1 MTRAPDPQSS
11 AAEAETETASNSA
24 DAQNA
29 AQAAEIADAAGA
41 VDDANGP
48 NPSKAGLAVKSADV
62 TDDRMQRSVAPHAVF
77 IDDDDEL
84 RRAAQQTLK
93 LHGISVAAHASARA
107 ALPALD
113 RHFDGVVVTDIRMPD
128 IDGLELFQRLRAI
141 DPDIPVILITG
152 HGDIATAVQCMREG
166 AYDFLSKPYPADRL
180 VAAISHAAEKRRL
193 VLENR
198 RLREA
203 AFAVEADEVP
213 FIGTTPAMQRIKQ
226 TLRHIADADVDV
238 LVEGETGTGKEV
250 VATALHRLSR
260 RRHRALVAINCGALP
275 ESVIES
281 ELFGHEAGAFTGAQK
296 KRIGRIEHASGGT
309 LFLDEIESMPLAVQ
323 VKLLRVLESRQITP
337 LGSNEVRNLDLRVVA
352 ATKEDLG
359 SPAIRAKFR
368 EDLFYRLNVVTI
380 RLPPLR
386 ERREDIPLLF
396 AHYLGH
402 ASRRFQ
408 RDIPDMPASI
418 RQHLMTHDWPGNVRE
433 LAHFAERFVL
443 GVLNSPAPE
452 STPTQG
458 GSLSLPER
466 MEQVEAQIIR
476 DALTAHRGDIKA
488 TLEALGIPRK
498 TFYDKLQR
506 HGIDRQE
513 YVGGPR
519 SPL

>member
-1 MTRAPDPQSS
+1 MPKPDDS
-11 AAEAETETASNSA
+11 
-24 DAQNA
+24 
-29 AQAAEIADAAGA
+29 
-41 VDDANGP
+41 
-48 NPSKAGLAVKSADV
+48 
-62 TDDRMQRSVAPHAVF
+62 RQRPFVPHALF

-84 RRAAQQTLK
+84 RRANVQTLK
-93 LHGISVAAHASARA
+93 LHGISVEAHASARA
-107 ALPALD
+107 ALAALSQD
-113 RHFDGVVVTDIRMPD
+113 FDGVVVTDIRMPD
-128 IDGLELFQRLRAI
+128 MDGLQLFQRLRGI

-152 HGDIATAVQCMREG
+152 HGDIATAVQCMRDG
-166 AYDFLSKPYPADRL
+166 AYDFLSKPYSADRL
-180 VAAISHAAEKRRL
+180 ITAIAHAAEKRRL

-213 FIGTTPAMQRIKQ
+213 FIGTAPAMQRIKQ

-238 LVEGETGTGKEV
+238 LIEGETGTGKEV

-260 RRHRALVAINCGALP
+260 RRNRALVAINCGALP

-281 ELFGHEAGAFTGAQK
+281 ELFGHEPGAFTGAQK

-337 LGSNEVRNLDLRVVA
+337 LGSNEVRTLDLRVVA

-359 SPAIRAKFR
+359 NPAIRDKFR

-380 RLPPLR
+380 RIPPLR
-386 ERREDIPLLF
+386 ERREDIGLLF

-408 RDIPDMPASI
+408 RDIPEMPAAV

-433 LAHFAERFVL
+433 LAHFAERLVL
-443 GVLNSPAPE
+443 GVLDAPLPGSPE
-452 STPTQG
+452 VQG
-458 GSLSLPER
+458 SAQTLPER
-466 MEQVEAQIIR
+466 MEHFEAQLIR
-476 DALTAHRGDIKA
+476 DALAAHRGDVKA

-506 HGIDRQE
+506 HGIDRQQ
-513 YVGGPR
+513 YVGAAAPPR
-519 SPL
+519 

>member
-1 MTRAPDPQSS
+1 
-11 AAEAETETASNSA
+11 
-24 DAQNA
+24 
-29 AQAAEIADAAGA
+29 
-41 VDDANGP
+41 
-48 NPSKAGLAVKSADV
+48 
-62 TDDRMQRSVAPHAVF
+62 
-77 IDDDDEL
+77 
-84 RRAAQQTLK
+84 
-93 LHGISVAAHASARA
+93 
-107 ALPALD
+107 
-113 RHFDGVVVTDIRMPD
+113 
-128 IDGLELFQRLRAI
+128 
-141 DPDIPVILITG
+141 
-152 HGDIATAVQCMREG
+152 
-166 AYDFLSKPYPADRL
+166 DRL
-180 VAAISHAAEKRRL
+180 VTAITHAAEKRHL

-296 KRIGRIEHASGGT
+296 RRIGRIEHASGGT

-337 LGSNEVRNLDLRVVA
+337 LGSNEVRSLDLRVVA

-359 SPAIRAKFR
+359 NPAIRAKFR

-380 RLPPLR
+380 RIPPLR
-386 ERREDIPLLF
+386 ERREDIPLLL

-408 RDIPDMPASI
+408 RDIPDMPADI
-418 RQHLMTHDWPGNVRE
+418 KRHLLTHDWPGNVRE

-443 GVLNSPAPE
+443 GVLNTPAAVSPTAETAPG
-452 STPTQG
+452 T
-458 GSLSLPER
+458 LPEK
-466 MEQVEAQIIR
+466 MERFEAQLIR
-476 DALTAHRGDIKA
+476 DALAAHQGDVRA

-506 HGIDRQE
+506 HGIDRQD
-513 YVGGPR
+513 YTGATN
-519 SPL
+519 

>member
-1 MTRAPDPQSS
+1 MTRAPDSLSS
-11 AAEAETETASNSA
+11 ASASTE
-24 DAQNA
+24 DALRTPRLPR
-29 AQAAEIADAAGA
+29 
-41 VDDANGP
+41 V
-48 NPSKAGLAVKSADV
+48 
-62 TDDRMQRSVAPHAVF
+62 VF
-77 IDDDDEL
+77 IDDDEEL
-84 RRAAQQTLK
+84 RRANLQTLK
-93 LHGISVAAHASARA
+93 LHGMTVDAHASARA
-107 ALPALD
+107 ALPHLHRD
-113 RHFDGVVVTDIRMPD
+113 FDGVVVTDLRMPD
-128 IDGLELFQRLRAI
+128 IDGLQLFHRLRDI
-141 DPDIPVILITG
+141 DPELPVILITG
-152 HGDIATAVQCMREG
+152 HGDIATAVQCMRDG
-166 AYDFLSKPYPADRL
+166 AYDFLAKPYPSDRL
-180 VAAISHAAEKRRL
+180 ITAITHAAEKRRL

-203 AFAVEADEVP
+203 AFAAEGDDTP
-213 FIGTTPAMQRIKQ
+213 FIGATPAMQRIKQ

-281 ELFGHEAGAFTGAQK
+281 ELFGHEPGAFTGAQK

-337 LGSNEVRNLDLRVVA
+337 LGSNDVRNLDLRVVA

-380 RLPPLR
+380 RIPPLR

-402 ASRRFQ
+402 ASRRFH

-418 RQHLMTHDWPGNVRE
+418 KQYVMTHDWPGNVRE
-433 LAHFAERFVL
+433 LAHFAERVVL
-443 GVLNSPAPE
+443 GVLNVPSMEAPA
-452 STPTQG
+452 TRFDTQ
-458 GSLSLPER
+458 SLPER
-466 MEQVEAQIIR
+466 MEHFEAQLIR
-476 DALTAHRGDIKA
+476 DALQAHQGDIKA
-488 TLEALGIPRK
+488 TLESLGIPRK

-506 HGIDRQE
+506 HGIDRQH
-513 YVGGPR
+513 YLP
-519 SPL
+519 SPY

>member
-1 MTRAPDPQSS
+1 MDSSSRQPFAPRA
-11 AAEAETETASNSA
+11 
-24 DAQNA
+24 
-29 AQAAEIADAAGA
+29 
-41 VDDANGP
+41 
-48 NPSKAGLAVKSADV
+48 L
-62 TDDRMQRSVAPHAVF
+62 F
-77 IDDDDEL
+77 IDDDEEL
-84 RRAAQQTLK
+84 LRANAQTLK
-93 LHGISVAAHASARA
+93 LHGIAVDAHARARA
-107 ALPALD
+107 ALPALNRD
-113 RHFDGVVVTDIRMPD
+113 FDGVVVSDIRMPD
-128 IDGLELFQRLRAI
+128 MDGLQLFQRLREI

-152 HGDIATAVQCMREG
+152 HGDIPTAVQCMRDG
-166 AYDFLSKPYPADRL
+166 AYDFLAKPYAADRL
-180 VAAISHAAEKRRL
+180 ITAIMHAAEKRHL

-380 RLPPLR
+380 RIPPLR

-408 RDIPDMPASI
+408 RDIPEMPASI
-418 RQHLMTHDWPGNVRE
+418 KQHVMTHDWPGNVRE
-433 LAHFAERFVL
+433 LAHFAERVVL
-443 GVLNSPAPE
+443 GVLNTPAPQTLAE
-452 STPTQG
+452 SG
-458 GSLSLPER
+458 AIESLPER
-466 MEQVEAQIIR
+466 MERFEAQLIR
-476 DALTAHRGDIKA
+476 DTLRTHQGDIKA
-488 TLEALGIPRK
+488 TLETLGIPRK

-506 HGIDRQE
+506 HGIDRQQ
-513 YVGGPR
+513 YTQQ
-519 SPL
+519 

>member
-1 MTRAPDPQSS
+1 MNRAPELPP
-11 AAEAETETASNSA
+11 AAPAS
-24 DAQNA
+24 
-29 AQAAEIADAAGA
+29 I
-41 VDDANGP
+41 DDSLRQP
-48 NPSKAGLAVKSADV
+48 FSPL
-62 TDDRMQRSVAPHAVF
+62 AVF

-84 RRAAQQTLK
+84 LRANAQTLK
-93 LHGISVAAHASARA
+93 LHGIAVDAHSSARA
-107 ALPALD
+107 ALPILTRD
-113 RHFDGVVVTDIRMPD
+113 FDGVVVSDIRMPD
-128 IDGLELFQRLRAI
+128 MDGLQLFQRLREI

-152 HGDIATAVQCMREG
+152 HGDIATAVQCMRDG
-166 AYDFLSKPYPADRL
+166 AYDFLAKPYAADRL
-180 VAAISHAAEKRRL
+180 ITAIMHAAEKRHL

-281 ELFGHEAGAFTGAQK
+281 ELFGHEPGAFTGAQK

-359 SPAIRAKFR
+359 NPVIRAKFR

-380 RLPPLR
+380 RIPPLR

-408 RDIPDMPASI
+408 RDIPEMPASI
-418 RQHLMTHDWPGNVRE
+418 KQHVMTHDWPGNVRE
-433 LAHFAERFVL
+433 LAHFAERVVL
-443 GVLNSPAPE
+443 GVLNNPAP
-452 STPTQG
+452 PTDMTADAG
-458 GSLSLPER
+458 ASLPER
-466 MEQVEAQIIR
+466 MERFEAQLIR
-476 DALTAHRGDIKA
+476 ETLQAHQGDIKA
-488 TLEALGIPRK
+488 TLESLGIPRK

-506 HGIDRQE
+506 HGIDRQQ
-513 YVGGPR
+513 YTQQ
-519 SPL
+519 

>member
-1 MTRAPDPQSS
+1 MPPGGPSFGPASTDNLSKPPAP
-11 AAEAETETASNSA
+11 
-24 DAQNA
+24 
-29 AQAAEIADAAGA
+29 
-41 VDDANGP
+41 
-48 NPSKAGLAVKSADV
+48 
-62 TDDRMQRSVAPHAVF
+62 RVAF
-77 IDDDDEL
+77 IDDDEDL
-84 RRAAQQTLK
+84 RRANVQTLK
-93 LHGISVAAHASARA
+93 LHGIAVEPHASARS
-107 ALPALD
+107 ALPTLNRD
-113 RHFDGVVVTDIRMPD
+113 FDGVVVTDIRMPD
-128 IDGLELFQRLRAI
+128 IDGLQLFQRLRAI
-141 DPDIPVILITG
+141 DPEIPVILITG
-152 HGDIATAVQCMREG
+152 HGDIATAVQCMRDG
-166 AYDFLSKPYPADRL
+166 AYDFLAKPYPPDRL
-180 VAAISHAAEKRRL
+180 VTAITHAAEKRHL

-260 RRHRALVAINCGALP
+260 RRHHALVAINCGALP

-296 KRIGRIEHASGGT
+296 RRIGRIEHASGGT

-337 LGSNEVRNLDLRVVA
+337 LGSNDVRNLDLRVVA

-380 RLPPLR
+380 RIPPLR

-408 RDIPDMPASI
+408 RDIPDMPADI
-418 RQHLMTHDWPGNVRE
+418 KHHLLTHDWPGNVRE

-443 GVLNSPAPE
+443 GVLNAPT
-452 STPTQG
+452 STAPVQDTAPG
-458 GSLSLPER
+458 TLPEK
-466 MEQVEAQIIR
+466 MERIEAQLIR
-476 DALTAHRGDIKA
+476 EALTAHQGDVRA
-488 TLEALGIPRK
+488 TLETLGIPRK

-506 HGIDRQE
+506 HGIDRQD
-513 YVGGPR
+513 YTGT
-519 SPL
+519 PLA

>member
-1 MTRAPDPQSS
+1 MNRAPELPP
-11 AAEAETETASNSA
+11 AAPAS
-24 DAQNA
+24 
-29 AQAAEIADAAGA
+29 I
-41 VDDANGP
+41 DDSLRQP
-48 NPSKAGLAVKSADV
+48 FSP
-62 TDDRMQRSVAPHAVF
+62 RAVF

-84 RRAAQQTLK
+84 LRANAQTLK
-93 LHGISVAAHASARA
+93 LHGIAVDAHASARS
-107 ALPALD
+107 ALPALTRD
-113 RHFDGVVVTDIRMPD
+113 FDGVVVSDIRMPD
-128 IDGLELFQRLRAI
+128 MDGLQLFQRLREI

-152 HGDIATAVQCMREG
+152 HGDIATAVQCMRDG
-166 AYDFLSKPYPADRL
+166 AYDFLAKPYAADRL
-180 VAAISHAAEKRRL
+180 ITAIMHAAEKRHL

-213 FIGTTPAMQRIKQ
+213 FIGATPAMQRIKQ

-281 ELFGHEAGAFTGAQK
+281 ELFGHEPGAFTGAQK

-309 LFLDEIESMPLAVQ
+309 LFLDEIESMPLALQ

-359 SPAIRAKFR
+359 NPAIRAKFR

-380 RLPPLR
+380 RIPPLR

-408 RDIPDMPASI
+408 RDIPEMPASI
-418 RQHLMTHDWPGNVRE
+418 KQHVMTHDWPGNVRE
-433 LAHFAERFVL
+433 LAHFAERVVL
-443 GVLNSPAPE
+443 GVLNTPE
-452 STPTQG
+452 PPSAMAAHAEA
-458 GSLSLPER
+458 SLPER
-466 MEQVEAQIIR
+466 MERFEAQLIR
-476 DALTAHRGDIKA
+476 ETLQAHQGDIKA
-488 TLEALGIPRK
+488 TLESLGIPRK

-506 HGIDRQE
+506 HGIDRQQ
-513 YVGGPR
+513 YTQQ
-519 SPL
+519 

>member
-1 MTRAPDPQSS
+1 MNRAPELPPAT
-11 AAEAETETASNSA
+11 AASL
-24 DAQNA
+24 
-29 AQAAEIADAAGA
+29 
-41 VDDANGP
+41 DDSLRQP
-48 NPSKAGLAVKSADV
+48 FSP
-62 TDDRMQRSVAPHAVF
+62 RAVF

-84 RRAAQQTLK
+84 LRANAQTLK
-93 LHGISVAAHASARA
+93 LHGIAVDAHASARS
-107 ALPALD
+107 ALPALTRD
-113 RHFDGVVVTDIRMPD
+113 FDGVVVSDIRMPD
-128 IDGLELFQRLRAI
+128 MDGLQLFQRLREI

-152 HGDIATAVQCMREG
+152 HGDIATAVQCMRDG
-166 AYDFLSKPYPADRL
+166 AYDFLAKPYAADRL
-180 VAAISHAAEKRRL
+180 ITAIMHAAEKRHL

-213 FIGTTPAMQRIKQ
+213 FIGATPAMQRIKQ

-281 ELFGHEAGAFTGAQK
+281 ELFGHEPGAFTGAQK

-359 SPAIRAKFR
+359 NPAIRAKFR

-380 RLPPLR
+380 RIPPLR

-408 RDIPDMPASI
+408 RDIPEMPASI
-418 RQHLMTHDWPGNVRE
+418 KQHVMTHDWPGNVRE
-433 LAHFAERFVL
+433 LAHFAERVVL
-443 GVLNSPAPE
+443 GVLNTPAPPAA
-452 STPTQG
+452 TAADAG
-458 GSLSLPER
+458 ASLPER
-466 MEQVEAQIIR
+466 MERFEAQLIR
-476 DALTAHRGDIKA
+476 ETLQAHQGDIKA
-488 TLEALGIPRK
+488 TLESLGIPRK

-506 HGIDRQE
+506 HGIDRQQ
-513 YVGGPR
+513 YTQQ
-519 SPL
+519 

>member
-1 MTRAPDPQSS
+1 MTPAPEPPLS
-11 AAEAETETASNSA
+11 APA
-24 DAQNA
+24 
-29 AQAAEIADAAGA
+29 AAG
-41 VDDANGP
+41 DSLRQP
-48 NPSKAGLAVKSADV
+48 F
-62 TDDRMQRSVAPHAVF
+62 RPHAVF

-84 RRAAQQTLK
+84 RRANAQTLK
-93 LHGISVAAHASARA
+93 LHGISVDAHASARS
-107 ALPALD
+107 ALPALA
-113 RHFDGVVVTDIRMPD
+113 REFDGVVVSDIRMPD
-128 IDGLELFQRLRAI
+128 MDGLQLFRRVREI
-141 DPDIPVILITG
+141 DPDIPVIFITG
-152 HGDIATAVQCMREG
+152 HGDIATAVQCMRDG
-166 AYDFLSKPYPADRL
+166 AYDFLAKPYAADRL
-180 VAAISHAAEKRRL
+180 ITAIAHAAEKRHL

-260 RRHRALVAINCGALP
+260 RRDRPLVAINCGALP

-337 LGSNEVRNLDLRVVA
+337 LGSNDVRNLDLRVVA

-380 RLPPLR
+380 RIPPLR

-408 RDIPDMPASI
+408 RDIPEMPASI
-418 RQHLMTHDWPGNVRE
+418 KQHVMTHDWPGNVRE
-433 LAHFAERFVL
+433 LAHFAERVVL
-443 GVLNSPAPE
+443 GVLNAPAPE
-452 STPTQG
+452 AAAAAAAQ
-458 GSLSLPER
+458 SLPER
-466 MEQVEAQIIR
+466 MERFEAQLIR
-476 DALTAHRGDIKA
+476 EALEAHQGDIKA
-488 TLEALGIPRK
+488 TLETLGIPRK

-506 HGIDRQE
+506 HGIDRQQ
-513 YVGGPR
+513 YLPQ
-519 SPL
+519 

>member
-1 MTRAPDPQSS
+1 MTRAPEFS
-11 AAEAETETASNSA
+11 A
-24 DAQNA
+24 
-29 AQAAEIADAAGA
+29 
-41 VDDANGP
+41 
-48 NPSKAGLAVKSADV
+48 
-62 TDDRMQRSVAPHAVF
+62 SVAVPADHRLRDTFHPHVVF

-84 RRAAQQTLK
+84 RRANVQTLK
-93 LHGISVAAHASARA
+93 LQGFTVGAHATARS
-107 ALPALD
+107 ALPTLHRD
-113 RHFDGVVVTDIRMPD
+113 FDGVVVTDIRMPD
-128 IDGLELFQRLRAI
+128 IDGLQLFHRLRDV
-141 DPDIPVILITG
+141 DPEIPVILITG
-152 HGDIATAVQCMREG
+152 HGDIATAVQCMHDG
-166 AYDFLSKPYPADRL
+166 AYDFLAKPYSADRL
-180 VAAISHAAEKRRL
+180 ITAITHAAEKRHL

-380 RLPPLR
+380 RIPPLR
-386 ERREDIPLLF
+386 ERRDDIPLLF

-402 ASRRFQ
+402 ASRRFH
-408 RDIPDMPASI
+408 RDIPELPASVN
-418 RQHLMTHDWPGNVRE
+418 QHVLTHDWPGNVRE
-433 LAHFAERFVL
+433 LAHYAERVVL
-443 GVLNSPAPE
+443 GVLNTSASDSPAAA
-452 STPTQG
+452 SNSQ
-458 GSLSLPER
+458 SLPER
-466 MEQVEAQIIR
+466 MEQFEAQLIR
-476 DALTAHRGDIKA
+476 DALQAHHGDIKA
-488 TLEALGIPRK
+488 TLESLGIPRK

-506 HGIDRQE
+506 HGIDRQQ
-513 YVGGPR
+513 YTRTANGTTA
-519 SPL
+519 

>member
-1 MTRAPDPQSS
+1 MNRAPEFPP
-11 AAEAETETASNSA
+11 AAPAS
-24 DAQNA
+24 
-29 AQAAEIADAAGA
+29 I
-41 VDDANGP
+41 DDSLRQP
-48 NPSKAGLAVKSADV
+48 FS
-62 TDDRMQRSVAPHAVF
+62 PHAVF

-84 RRAAQQTLK
+84 LRANAQTLK
-93 LHGISVAAHASARA
+93 LHGIAVDAHASARS
-107 ALPALD
+107 ALPALTRD
-113 RHFDGVVVTDIRMPD
+113 FDGVVVSDIRMPD
-128 IDGLELFQRLRAI
+128 MDGLQLFQRLRDI

-152 HGDIATAVQCMREG
+152 HGDIATAVQCMRDG
-166 AYDFLSKPYPADRL
+166 AYDFLAKPYAADRL
-180 VAAISHAAEKRRL
+180 ITAIMHAAEKRHL

-213 FIGTTPAMQRIKQ
+213 FIGATPAMQRIKQ

-281 ELFGHEAGAFTGAQK
+281 ELFGHEPGAFTGAQK

-380 RLPPLR
+380 RIPPLR

-408 RDIPDMPASI
+408 RDIPEMPASI
-418 RQHLMTHDWPGNVRE
+418 KQHVMTHDWPGNVRE
-433 LAHFAERFVL
+433 LAHFAERVVL
-443 GVLNSPAPE
+443 GVLNTPAP
-452 STPTQG
+452 PTSMAQDAAA
-458 GSLSLPER
+458 SLPDR
-466 MEQVEAQIIR
+466 MERFEAQLIR
-476 DALTAHRGDIKA
+476 EALQAHQGDIKA
-488 TLEALGIPRK
+488 TLESLGIPRK

-506 HGIDRQE
+506 HGIDRQQ
-513 YVGGPR
+513 YTQQ
-519 SPL
+519 